1 MYTLVNNTTQRNL
14 LDELMESL
22 AECKAFYFNV
32 AFISFSGIQLL
43 LDSFQTADEKGVK
56 GKVITGTYLNFT
68 DPKAVRRLQKFNN
81 FDVRMFIATENQGF
95 HPKAY
100 IFEYEDYY
108 KIIIGSSNLT
118 NYALKSNIEWNLQLI
133 AKDSEE
139 NQEFLSYLQES
150 FELIWQ
156 KSREATEDLLRE
168 YELFLKDSK
177 EYSVVRDSRQI
188 FHFPMEPRLKPNSMQ
203 LQAVEALNKLR
214 ATGESRALAVAATG
228 TGKTYMAA
236 FDVQKVRPKKML
248 FLVHREM
255 ILEKA
260 KESFAK
266 VVDVPENRMGILSG
280 NKRAYSADYL
290 FATIQ
295 TMSRVYT
302 EYLQDEFDYIIF
314 DEAHHATSPS
324 YQKVLN
330 YFQPKFLLGM
340 TATPERSD
348 QGNVFDLFDNNLAID
363 LRLRDALQE
372 GLLVPFHYYGITDQA
387 EIDLSDSNLTPD
399 EIAERLN
406 VTSRVDFVIDRMN
419 FYGYD
424 GQKRK
429 ALGFCVTKKHA
440 QFMADEFNKRGIPS
454 ACLTGESSEEERQRQ
469 IKLLESETE
478 QLNVIFTV
486 DIFNEGVDIP
496 SVNTVLM
503 LRPTESPI
511 IFTQQLGRGLRKA
524 AGKQFLT
531 VLDFIGNYS
540 KTFLIALALHGSRSV
555 NKKTITHEVRNDFR
569 NIPGP
574 SNIRMDEIAKERI
587 LQQLERENFYS
598 LPYLKEDY
606 YGFKNALG
614 GKIPMYLQD
623 YLTLEGA
630 PDPVLFFSKSVS
642 SNGSSNYWEFL
653 AKKVEQKNREF
664 QELVNNQQFM
674 VVASAFSE
682 MLPLKRPHDF
692 AILELAL
699 DKPSFTL
706 SEALNQVALYCEGDV
721 KDATLHALEV
731 FQLQYADKKE
741 KDGIQLIHQ
750 LEDGTYRFDKA
761 LTEVLKRQDLR
772 VYLADILHYGLLRYQ
787 IEFGGENY
795 GVPFLKLYQE
805 YSQRE
810 VGMMTN
816 YRNTMSSFR
825 GSTLQDEKGGKHY
838 FLFIDLHKE
847 ADIEESINYKDKF
860 ISPQQ
865 FQWESPNNT
874 RVLSERGQDLVQ
886 NQKQEKVIHLFVRK
900 HKTVNN
906 VTQRYTYIGTA
917 DALSY
922 RNEKPIE
929 IQYQLH
935 QKMPLNLYEEFEP
948 EKVLF

>member
-14 LDELMESL
+14 LDELTKSL
-22 AECKAFYFNV
+22 LECKNFYFNV
-32 AFISFSGIQLL
+32 AFISYSGIQLL
-43 LDSFQTADEKGVK
+43 LDNLQKAYDLGVK

-68 DPKAVRRLQKFNN
+68 DPKAVRRLQQFDNV
-81 FDVRMFIATENQGF
+81 DVRIFIATENQGF

-108 KIIIGSSNLT
+108 KVIVGSSNLT

-133 AKDSEE
+133 AKNSEE
-139 NQEFLSYLQES
+139 NQEFLAYLKES

-156 KSREATEDLLRE
+156 ESREANEELLRE
-168 YELFLKDSK
+168 YEQFLKEGRNVS
-177 EYSVVRDSRQI
+177 EVRDSRRI
-188 FHFPMEPRLKPNSMQ
+188 FHFPLGPRLKPNAMQ
-203 LQAVEALNKLR
+203 LQAVDALNKLR
-214 ATGESRALAVAATG
+214 EAGESRALAVAATG

-236 FDVQKVRPKKML
+236 FDVQKIKPKKML

-255 ILEKA
+255 ILNKA
-260 KESFAK
+260 MESFAK
-266 VVDVPENRMGILSG
+266 VVDVPMSRMGILSG
-280 NKRAYSADYL
+280 NQQAYSADYL

-302 EYLQDEFDYIIF
+302 EYLPDEFDYIIF

-324 YQKVLN
+324 YQRVLD
-330 YFQPKFLLGM
+330 YFRPKFLLGM
-340 TATPERSD
+340 TATPERAD
-348 QGNVFDLFDNNLAID
+348 LGNVFDLFDNNLAID

-387 EIDLSDSNLTPD
+387 EIDLSDPTLTPD
-399 EIAERLN
+399 EMADRLN
-406 VTSRVDFVIDRMN
+406 ITSRVDYIIDRMN
-419 FYGYD
+419 FYGFD
-424 GQKRK
+424 GRK
-429 ALGFCVTKKHA
+429 QRALGFCITKKHA
-440 QFMADEFNKRGIPS
+440 QFMTDEFNKRGIPS

-469 IKLLESETE
+469 ITLLESETE

-524 AGKQFLT
+524 DGKHFLT

-540 KTFLIALALHGSRSV
+540 KSFLIALALHGSRSV

-587 LQQLERENFYS
+587 LQQLEQENFYA
-598 LPYLKEDY
+598 LQYLKEDY
-606 YGFKNALG
+606 YQFKNALG

-630 PDPVLFFSKSVS
+630 PDPVLFFSKSVT

-653 AKKVEQKNREF
+653 AKKVERKNEKLQSLIGNER
-664 QELVNNQQFM
+664 FM
-674 VVASAFSE
+674 EVASLLCG
-682 MLPLKRPHDF
+682 MLPLKRPHDL
-692 AILELAL
+692 AVLELAL
-699 DKPSFTL
+699 KQASFTF
-706 SEALNQVALYCEGDV
+706 EDALEQVSHYCEGNQE
-721 KDATLHALEV
+721 DAASHALEI
-731 FQLQYADKKE
+731 FQLTYADSKE
-741 KDGIQLIHQ
+741 KTGFQFIYQDGRGI
-750 LEDGTYRFDKA
+750 YRFNKNLLDILEK
-761 LTEVLKRQDLR
+761 EEFRI
-772 VYLADILHYGLLRYQ
+772 YLADILHYGLLRYQ
-787 IEFGGENY
+787 MEFGQENY
-795 GVPFLKLYQE
+795 GMPFLKLYQE

-816 YRNTMSSFR
+816 YRNTLSSFR
-825 GSTLQDEKGGKHY
+825 GSTLQDKKGGSHY

-847 ADIEESINYKDKF
+847 ADIEDNINYKDKF
-860 ISPQQ
+860 ISRTQ

-874 RVLSERGQDLVQ
+874 TVRSERGKDLID
-886 NQKQEKVIHLFVRK
+886 NKGRAKTIHLFVRK
-900 HKTVNN
+900 YKTVNN

-917 DALSY
+917 DAMAHK
-922 RNEKPIE
+922 NEKPIE
-929 IQYQLH
+929 IQYDLH
-935 QKMPLNLYEEFEP
+935 QKIPAPLYEEFEP
-948 EKVLF
+948 EKVNF